1 MRIER
6 DGWTHT
12 RLTDSTQRAVQ
23 VRAHL
28 VVYVHNVDAELGK
41 LVDELPRLDDHQM
54 HVERLLTDGAYR
66 LNDRKAKGKVWDK
79 YTIHHVNVEPV
90 ALTLVDHRDLVG
102 EMQEVSTEEGGR
114 YNSHSEGVF

>member
-1 MRIER
+1 M
-6 DGWTHT
+6 
-12 RLTDSTQRAVQ
+12 
-23 VRAHL
+23 
-28 VVYVHNVDAELGK
+28 YVHNVDAELGK
-41 LVDELPRLDDHQM
+41 LVDKLPRLNDHQM

-66 LNDRKAKGKVWDK
+66 LNDGKAKGEIRDK

-114 YNSHSEGVF
+114 YNSHSERVLRRFYIDALLDA